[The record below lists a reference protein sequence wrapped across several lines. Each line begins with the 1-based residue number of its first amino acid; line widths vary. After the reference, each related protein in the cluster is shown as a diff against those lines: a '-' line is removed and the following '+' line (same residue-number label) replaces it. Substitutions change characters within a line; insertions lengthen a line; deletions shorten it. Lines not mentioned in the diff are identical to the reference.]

1 MWYQSEL
8 ALEEMYFQRRGN
20 VFPEVHHKK
29 DSQREGYSALSTFE
43 VQHCLPIKCDS
54 LYRMFTLSN
63 LQAHIQLNSRTR
75 QFSGDSSGNTQPLI
89 CVGLVDVVPIQS

>member
-1 MWYQSEL
+1 L

-43 VQHCLPIKCDS
+43 V
-54 LYRMFTLSN
+54 
-63 LQAHIQLNSRTR
+63 
-75 QFSGDSSGNTQPLI
+75 
-89 CVGLVDVVPIQS
+89 